1 MIIWNEEDSD
11 VLDSD
16 DCMIVDE
23 IFLKVFLKKGKI
35 VLDINIS
42 LNQLNIE

>member
-23 IFLKVFLKKGKI
+23 IFLKV
-35 VLDINIS
+35 LDINIS